1 MSRRAR
7 SGPPILMPAL
17 GKRQTLAVPAIAAAL
32 LFAAACTHPVP
43 VERPS
48 PAVHAVPPV
57 PVQTVGSVAP
67 GEPPHIWVAGTLT
80 DVTDSHIDVREG
92 SGQTVEMQRL
102 AAGTTSF
109 YRIDGDHWARL
120 SPQAQVSAGQ
130 AACTEA
136 LLDGT
141 NVLALRVFLG
151 AGCGPA

>member
-1 MSRRAR
+1 MSRRAGG
-7 SGPPILMPAL
+7 SPPILMPAL
-17 GKRQTLAVPAIAAAL
+17 RKRQTWAVLGAVAL
-32 LFAAACTHPVP
+32 LSAAACTRSVP

-48 PAVHAVPPV
+48 QRVPPV
-57 PVQTVGSVAP
+57 PARTGGSVAP

-109 YRIDGDHWARL
+109 YRIDGGHWARL
-120 SPQAQVSAGQ
+120 SPQAQVAAGQ